1 MPEPRSHGASL
12 TSEPSLL
19 ISIAMRDEGTALC
32 TGFNE
37 RMEEKE
43 AEEFANPRRRRA
55 LS

>member
-1 MPEPRSHGASL
+1 MLEPRSHGASF

-19 ISIAMRDEGTALC
+19 ISIAMRDEDTTLC
-32 TGFNE
+32 IGFNE

-43 AEEFANPRRRRA
+43 AEELANPRRCRA